1 MAGLDPAIHVFQAI
15 SIDPAEKVL
24 YRFID
29 PHNPLQRA
37 WRDTHAVAQ
46 HIGLVGDIQA
56 INYGAVRLGLECPD
70 KRV

>member
-1 MAGLDPAIHVFQAI
+1 
-15 SIDPAEKVL
+15 VL

-46 HIGLVGDIQA
+46 HIGLVWDIQA